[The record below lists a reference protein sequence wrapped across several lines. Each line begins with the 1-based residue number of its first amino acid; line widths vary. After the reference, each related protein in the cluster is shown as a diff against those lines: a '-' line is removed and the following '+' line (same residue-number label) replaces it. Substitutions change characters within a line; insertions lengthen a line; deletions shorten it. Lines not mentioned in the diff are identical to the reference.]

1 MRENIA
7 PDQVVLH
14 SDNGSPMK
22 GATLLNTLQA
32 LGVTPSF
39 SRPAVSNDNPY
50 SESLFK
56 TMKYRPAYPG
66 QAFESLLAARRWV
79 GMLIQWYNHEHRHSA
94 IHFVTPA
101 ERWNG
106 VTRNWQPVRVVH
118 LNPDQYVPEKTNQ
131 KEVNLTS
138 KVRLCSRSEATI

>member
-1 MRENIA
+1 
-7 PDQVVLH
+7 
-14 SDNGSPMK
+14 MK

-32 LGVTPSF
+32 LDVTPSF

-56 TMKYRPAYPG
+56 TMNTAQLI
-66 QAFESLLAARRWV
+66 QAKSLLAARRWV